1 MAKIVASNAGLLKDV
16 GFRKRRHS
24 FNRASPDGLVHVVAF
39 WMAPKEPPA
48 WTEVPGLRTRLY
60 GNFRLDFGVYVPE
73 MRRSG
78 TPRAAWINEYNCH
91 LRRTMGQLITGDD
104 RSDLWWN
111 LHDDLASE
119 DAHAV
124 LEHHGI
130 PWLDMFPSR
139 ASILRRFEADGP
151 LALGMSPAGGLDIA
165 EMLDA
170 IGRPSDARR
179 TLERYLE
186 RPVLR
191 SHAGYLEKLSP
202 EDRPGRPGFSDH
214 DR

>member
-1 MAKIVASNAGLLKDV
+1 MTGRTSGGICTTI
-16 GFRKRRHS
+16 
-24 FNRASPDGLVHVVAF
+24 SPA
-39 WMAPKEPPA
+39 
-48 WTEVPGLRTRLY
+48 RTRV
-60 GNFRLDFGVYVPE
+60 R
-73 MRRSG
+73 
-78 TPRAAWINEYNCH
+78 C
-91 LRRTMGQLITGDD
+91 
-104 RSDLWWN
+104 
-111 LHDDLASE
+111 
-119 DAHAV
+119 
-124 LEHHGI
+124 I

-191 SHAGYLEKLSP
+191 SHAGYLESYLPKIGQGDLVS
-202 EDRPGRPGFSDH
+202 
-214 DR
+214 